1 MTIACPYCGAE
12 GCEPTSQPVLDLGV
26 KALGEVRRALEA
38 RARGVELRTIAS
50 AIVAGEPPPT
60 GDRRCPYCR
69 SGLLAVER
77 RAALPIDLV
86 ALGLGLVR
94 LYWIAGEGRRLRW
107 QELGELLL
115 DGRVRFTD
123 DPDDDDDDE
132 EPDELE
138 PEPEPEEPDENETAR
153 NSWMSDPPPPPRSVR
168 VIPGNTRI
176 VDLRAT
182 DDDDEGASFA

>member
-1 MTIACPYCGAE
+1 MSIACPYCSAA
-12 GCEPTSQPVLDLGV
+12 GCTPTPQPVLDLTA

-69 SGLLAVER
+69 NGMLAVER

-86 ALGLGLVR
+86 ALVLGVAR

-107 QELGELLL
+107 QEVGELFL

-123 DPDDDDDDE
+123 EPEDDEPEDDDE
-132 EPDELE
+132 PEGEPD
-138 PEPEPEEPDENETAR
+138 DEQTAR
-153 NSWMSDPPPPPRSVR
+153 ESWQQQTAAGAPPTRSVR
-168 VIPGNTRI
+168 VIPGNARI

-182 DDDDEGASFA
+182 DDDEGAGFA